1 MEDKTQSD
9 EKNPDFYLHT
19 RRFQVRLPDKLV
31 RQVVDK
37 VKNLIPVMLDAARP
51 EEKMHRS

>member
-9 EKNPDFYLHT
+9 EEKQIFNLHT
-19 RRFQVRLPDKLV
+19 RRFRVRLPDKFV

>member
-1 MEDKTQSD
+1 M
-9 EKNPDFYLHT
+9 
-19 RRFQVRLPDKLV
+19 RLPDELV

-51 EEKMHRS
+51 EEEDAQKLIYFILFYF